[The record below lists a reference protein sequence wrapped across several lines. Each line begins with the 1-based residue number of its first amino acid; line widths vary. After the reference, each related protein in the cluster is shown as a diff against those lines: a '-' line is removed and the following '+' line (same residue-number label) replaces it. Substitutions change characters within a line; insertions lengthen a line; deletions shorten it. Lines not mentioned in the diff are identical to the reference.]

1 MERRTHRQD
10 RRRTTLRGV
19 TGYDRRKRNRRASQ
33 DDAVEF
39 VPVAPSDY
47 AEPQA
52 DDLDFTI
59 SKQDLDF
66 ITPKQKE

>member
-10 RRRTTLRGV
+10 RRSTTVRGV
-19 TGYDRRKRNRRASQ
+19 SGYDRRKRNRRASR
-33 DDAVEF
+33 DDALTFTPATQREH
-39 VPVAPSDY
+39 

-59 SKQDLDF
+59 
-66 ITPKQKE
+66 PKQKE